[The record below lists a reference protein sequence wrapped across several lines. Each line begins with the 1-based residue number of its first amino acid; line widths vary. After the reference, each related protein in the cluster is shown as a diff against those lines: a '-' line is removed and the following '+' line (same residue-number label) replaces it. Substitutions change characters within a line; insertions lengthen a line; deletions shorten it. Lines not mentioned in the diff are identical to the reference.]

1 MYKFT
6 NGLVVFDEKTRDE
19 YINAGY
25 KLIEHQVTIDEAIE
39 ETDNEN
45 KDDDR
50 IVEGKS
56 KQRNKVSK

>member
-6 NGLVVFDEKTRDE
+6 NGLVIFDEKTRDE
-19 YINAGY
+19 YIKAGY
-25 KLIEHQVTIDEAIE
+25 RLVEHQVTIDEAIE

-50 IVEGKS
+50 IVEGKP

>member
-6 NGLVVFDEKTRDE
+6 NGLVIFDEKTRDE
-19 YINAGY
+19 YIKAGY
-25 KLIEHQVTIDEAIE
+25 RLVEHQVTIDEAIE

-50 IVEGKS
+50 IVEGKP
-56 KQRNKVSK
+56 KQRNKVSE